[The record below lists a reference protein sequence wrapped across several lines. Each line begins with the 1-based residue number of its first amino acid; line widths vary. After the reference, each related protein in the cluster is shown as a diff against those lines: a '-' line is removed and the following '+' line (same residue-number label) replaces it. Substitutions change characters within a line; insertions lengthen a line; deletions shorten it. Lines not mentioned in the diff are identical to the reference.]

1 MICEIEQEVF
11 LVNRIDYTASKIK
24 ETKDSD
30 RLYAMLDDLNKEW
43 PIVKGGEGSCRL
55 PYNIS
60 YCTNEIDTKVN
71 FSLVKKNIQV
81 NF

>member
-1 MICEIEQEVF
+1 MIHEIEQEVF
-11 LVNRIDYTASKIK
+11 LVKRIDQIATRIK

-30 RLYAMLDDLNKEW
+30 RLYDFLDDLNKEW
-43 PIVKGGEGSCRL
+43 PIIKGGEGSCRL

-71 FSLVKKNIQV
+71 IEKLEIFSL
-81 NF
+81 